1 MNAYTA
7 NLLNAVVLLAMG
19 AWGYFGSESPSPT
32 AMIPAVAGLILLGC
46 ASGVKKENKVI
57 AHVAVLITLL
67 IAISLFM
74 PLKAAMGREDNM
86 AMLRVG
92 AMIVTSIIA
101 MVFFIK
107 SFRDARKARA

>member
-19 AWGYFGSESPSPT
+19 AWGYLGSESPSPT
-32 AMIPAVAGLILLGC
+32 ALIPAIAGLILLGC
-46 ASGVKKENKVI
+46 APGVKKENKVI
-57 AHVAVLITLL
+57 AHVAVLLTLL
-67 IAISLFM
+67 IALSLFM
-74 PLKAAMGREDNM
+74 PLKGAMERSDNM
-86 AMLRVG
+86 AMIRVG
-92 AMIVTSIIA
+92 VMIVTSIIA